1 MDITYCKEFTKLEE
15 SEVEA
20 LYSFIKNTSGNVL
33 ELGRLW
39 GGSTKIIASA
49 AYPRSVVSVDI
60 NRRPLKA
67 FNKENEFDN
76 LILITA
82 DSTKLNLE
90 EKFETVFIDVRPD
103 IVHKNILNY
112 WKNIDKY
119 FIFHDYP
126 DIKNTIDL
134 LIKHKKLEIIS
145 LTNTLLITKKCITST
160 GTN

>member
-1 MDITYCKEFTKLEE
+1 VGITYCKEYTKLEE

-20 LYSFIKNTSGNVL
+20 LYNFIKNTSGNVL

-49 AYPRSVVSVDI
+49 AHPRTVVSVDI
-60 NRRPLKA
+60 KRRPLKA

-82 DSTKLNLE
+82 DSTKLTLE
-90 EKFETVFIDVRPD
+90 ETFETVFIDVEPN
-103 IVHKNILNY
+103 IIYKNILNY

-126 DIKNTIDL
+126 DVKNAIDI

-160 GTN
+160 GMN